1 MVIFHSYV
9 NVYHFGY
16 LSGIKYVARG
26 KPSFS
31 SMIPPATSIDFG
43 DFPSAVSWLWNGSI
57 PKRERER
64 DIGTWTVVICDGIS
78 EYPEKIYSNFQLYD
92 ILFKLAKLYTN
103 IHDIQNLCQRMSSGI
118 IPNRDGSS
126 FYAWPRAPQHVWS
139 LPFFSLQLHISN
151 NIHVYIYIYR
161 HITSSVYI
169 YNVWTYT
176 YIYIYLF
183 NLRLFTMLSVSS
195 QSSMHWGWP
204 VVLEDIP

>member
-1 MVIFHSYV
+1 MAPFQ
-9 NVYHFGY
+9 
-16 LSGIKYVARG
+16 K
-26 KPSFS
+26 
-31 SMIPPATSIDFG
+31 
-43 DFPSAVSWLWNGSI
+43 
-57 PKRERER
+57 ERER

-151 NIHVYIYIYR
+151 NIHVYIYIYIYR
-161 HITSSVYI
+161 HITSSVYIYI

-176 YIYIYLF
+176 YIYIYLIWGY
-183 NLRLFTMLSVSS
+183 LPCYLSHRKAQCTEAGPSS
-195 QSSMHWGWP
+195 WKISHSCGHGMK
-204 VVLEDIP
+204 